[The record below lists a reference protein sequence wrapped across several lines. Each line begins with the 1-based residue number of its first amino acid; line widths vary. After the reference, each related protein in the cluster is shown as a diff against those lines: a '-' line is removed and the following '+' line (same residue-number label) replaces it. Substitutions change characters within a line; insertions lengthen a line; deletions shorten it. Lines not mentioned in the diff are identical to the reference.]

1 MPFSFVGRMIMEA
14 ALTISQILEI
24 AGIIV
29 AIWGGYKAI
38 TEIIAR
44 INDKHDQ
51 IQKWDEYDKQIKAIK
66 EEQCLLTFGMLAT
79 LDGLKQ
85 LNCNGKVTEAR
96 DKIDRHLNKTA
107 HGVVE

>member
-1 MPFSFVGRMIMEA
+1 MDASI
-14 ALTISQILEI
+14 TINQLLQI
-24 AGIIV
+24 AGILV
-29 AIWGGYKAI
+29 AMWGGYKVI
-38 TEIIAR
+38 LELIER
-44 INDKHDQ
+44 INTKHDQ
-51 IQKWDEYDKQIKAIK
+51 VQKWDEYDKQIKAIK

-107 HGVVE
+107 HGVEI

>member
-1 MPFSFVGRMIMEA
+1 MNTSF
-14 ALTISQILEI
+14 TIAQLLEI
-24 AGIIV
+24 CGVMV
-29 AIWGGYKAI
+29 ALWGGYKVI
-38 TEIIAR
+38 TEIVEK
-44 INDKHDQ
+44 INVKHDQ
-51 IQKWDEYDKQIKAIK
+51 VQKWEEYDKQIKAIK

-107 HGVVE
+107 HGVEV

>member
-1 MPFSFVGRMIMEA
+1 METSIT
-14 ALTISQILEI
+14 LSQLLQVS
-24 AGIIV
+24 GIIV
-29 AIWGGYKAI
+29 AAWGGYKVI
-38 TEIIAR
+38 LEIIAK
-44 INDKHDQ
+44 INSKHDQ

-96 DKIDRHLNKTA
+96 DKIDRHLNKIA
-107 HGVVE
+107 HGVDE